1 MKNFF
6 ATAGLY
12 ILFVSVLS
20 VSISSCNKSGSPNPA
35 PLFQDS
41 VPKVF
46 SVYLPQVHTKLV
58 EMFSYNNQTQL
69 ASIQAYNYDSSGGSP
84 VTDTF
89 LISFTFTT
97 IGLPPASYD
106 EIFHIQG
113 DPPAGQTEHHLLA
126 YDGQNRVT
134 ADSITATTTNSFST
148 QDVQYDNRGNT
159 TIQWLFGDPQTP
171 GSDMVTQIDTMNVQN
186 ETILTDINYSV
197 PDGTLNHLFT
207 RSYSTHVNPLY
218 NASLANSLGCLMVFN
233 NLMDFRSKYLPTQ
246 FSDQEGTNPAT
257 TINYFW
263 TTDATGSVVKGVG
276 TDNSDGSVQ
285 QVYTF
290 SY

>member
-1 MKNFF
+1 MKNFI
-6 ATAGLY
+6 ATAGLC
-12 ILFVSVLS
+12 IL
-20 VSISSCNKSGSPNPA
+20 SISFFSCNKSNALNPT

-41 VPKVF
+41 LPKIF
-46 SVYLPQVHTKLV
+46 SVYLPQIHTKLV

-69 ASIQAYNYDSSGGSP
+69 VSIQAYNYDSSGGAP
-84 VTDTF
+84 VTDSF
-89 LISFTFTT
+89 SVSFTFTS
-97 IGLPPASYD
+97 IGQPPASYD

-113 DPPAGQTEHHLLA
+113 DPPAGQTEHHLLS
-126 YDGQNRVT
+126 YDSQNRVT

-159 TIQWLFGDPQTP
+159 TIQWLFGDPQKP
-171 GSDMVTQIDTMNVQN
+171 GSYVVNQIDTMNVQN

-197 PDGTLNHLFT
+197 PDGTLNHIFT

-218 NASLANSLGCLMVFN
+218 NTSLANSLGCLMVFN

-246 FSDQEGTNPAT
+246 FMDQEGANPAAS
-257 TINYFW
+257 INYLW

-276 TDNSDGSVQ
+276 TDNSVGSVQ

-290 SY
+290 TY